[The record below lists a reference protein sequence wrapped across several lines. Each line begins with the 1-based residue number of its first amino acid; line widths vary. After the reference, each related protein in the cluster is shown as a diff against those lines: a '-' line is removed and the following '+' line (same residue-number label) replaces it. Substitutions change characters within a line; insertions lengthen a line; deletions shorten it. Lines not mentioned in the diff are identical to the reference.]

1 MKLERKKS
9 AAPYV
14 PTASFGD
21 IAFLLIIFFM
31 VASVFMKEAHI
42 EVKDART
49 QDVDKVETPNISVV
63 LDTKGELWLQG
74 VKCSFDALEPSVAA
88 LLGESKERTVAVRI
102 DKDQLQKD
110 FGRVLLGL
118 SGAGA
123 DIVMLGQKEAK
134 SLASPGLPGR

>member
-1 MKLERKKS
+1 VKLERKK
-9 AAPYV
+9 AQAPYV

-42 EVKDART
+42 EAKDARSP
-49 QDVDKVETPNISVV
+49 DVDKIEAPNISVV

-74 VKCSFDALEPSVAA
+74 EKCTFDALEPSVAA
-88 LLGESKERTVAVRI
+88 LLGDRADRTVAVRI

-110 FGRVLLGL
+110 YGRVLLGL

-123 DIVMLGQKEAK
+123 DIVMLGQKEA
-134 SLASPGLPGR
+134 R